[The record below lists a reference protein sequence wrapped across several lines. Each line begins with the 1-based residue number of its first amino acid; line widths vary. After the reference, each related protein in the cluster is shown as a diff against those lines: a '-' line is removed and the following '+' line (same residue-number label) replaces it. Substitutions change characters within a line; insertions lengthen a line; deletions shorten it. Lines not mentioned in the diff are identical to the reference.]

1 MGNELQ
7 KNNKINEFK
16 TSYENIN
23 FFYGNDVNR
32 TWWNPKTKIPKCWV
46 AYLSLRFDNVI
57 PDLIYPYFENI
68 VGYTTFIIFTI
79 DKNKVTLDESVFN
92 KELFNIILDKYS
104 LNEKYRFIPLSIEI
118 KYKNERS
125 SHANMLLLDRKTGK
139 AEYFEP
145 HGKYYDDNEIISN
158 KIYYLIKEWL
168 KINWKEFKI
177 FISPNDLCLNN
188 KGIQT
193 IFDLYQNENTLITI
207 PGHCQAFTLL
217 FIHLRLLMPD
227 IDFSEIIRVI
237 NNTENMKAIKE
248 IIYNYFNFISLH
260 CAINV
265 EEQSEKELADEIL
278 NNKDIYIKNEKDLQ
292 ELILCADILCITPFK
307 NKPILRNITNDQIRK
322 RIQEIYQ
329 PQRDLLNNMAKEVH
343 KEESININLEFI
355 ELKNNCNETIII
367 KDTLWRNKKQF
378 LEKILNENNPLKQ
391 KINEINMIQEFDKH
405 NFVQLSF
412 LDFILNQENYQELTN
427 DQLIN
432 YLYNFYRD
440 YISENLESQFINVG
454 IDLEKIEIVEI
465 IYYSKI
471 ENKCYDLET
480 FIGENKIKS
489 LLLRNKI
496 IQNLNNIS
504 GKILQTKKWVKIKS
518 ELLWFWIIIEA
529 IKQYN
534 IKNKIKIDIKS
545 DFINT
550 NSFKYLNHQ
559 MEKL

>member
-1 MGNELQ
+1 
-7 KNNKINEFK
+7 
-16 TSYENIN
+16 
-23 FFYGNDVNR
+23 
-32 TWWNPKTKIPKCWV
+32 
-46 AYLSLRFDNVI
+46 
-57 PDLIYPYFENI
+57 
-68 VGYTTFIIFTI
+68 
-79 DKNKVTLDESVFN
+79 
-92 KELFNIILDKYS
+92 
-104 LNEKYRFIPLSIEI
+104 
-118 KYKNERS
+118 
-125 SHANMLLLDRKTGK
+125 
-139 AEYFEP
+139 
-145 HGKYYDDNEIISN
+145 
-158 KIYYLIKEWL
+158 
-168 KINWKEFKI
+168 
-177 FISPNDLCLNN
+177 
-188 KGIQT
+188 
-193 IFDLYQNENTLITI
+193 
-207 PGHCQAFTLL
+207 
-217 FIHLRLLMPD
+217 
-227 IDFSEIIRVI
+227 
-237 NNTENMKAIKE
+237 
-248 IIYNYFNFISLH
+248 
-260 CAINV
+260 
-265 EEQSEKELADEIL
+265 
-278 NNKDIYIKNEKDLQ
+278 
-292 ELILCADILCITPFK
+292 
-307 NKPILRNITNDQIRK
+307 
-322 RIQEIYQ
+322 
-329 PQRDLLNNMAKEVH
+329 MAKEVH